1 MGAPEL
7 EYIFETVVR
16 EGTEIGTTAEI
27 IQFPSDNGANT
38 FNVVSKTIQTSN
50 GSSGN
55 ILVNAYTAIVGA
67 VTSAVS
73 AGSALIGLEVGTL
86 GLAVA
91 PALGIT
97 TGLLM
102 YNLAPD
108 FWTNLDLAIY
118 DLGYT
123 IGRKVVAFVKDDG
136 TLLVPEDV
144 INAYKN
150 AFIDAGLY
158 EDANNKTTG
167 FDPITP
173 YEPYY
178 IYDTELS
185 ILTSVSGHYL
195 AIGHYDQSDETF
207 FINCVGDAKAM
218 VIRTEYDE
226 PTPFF
231 RDSLYLVGTNG
242 GAFFTLTGTNS
253 IGRPLAYNFFIDLVN
268 GFYNPIGD
276 VFVDPIDLTIG
287 GESYKGYYT
296 DLYGEVP
303 GDSIYTGTYSGKIY
317 YDGIHNMLNV
327 LNDVGNFIFNNKDI
341 EEKDNDIVV
350 PDVVYPSPDEPV
362 TTTYPDWFPIV
373 IPFTYPAIIPF
384 NYPIIL
390 PLQYPDVDA
399 EIDPEGA
406 RRPAPDIGTGT
417 RRAIDDK
424 PEIGEGARRPHEDP
438 DPTPEP
444 DPIIPD
450 IGDGA
455 RRPDPPEPDPPIP
468 PTPVI
473 PDPTPTTLSSNKL
486 FTVYNPSDSEL
497 NSLGAYLWDSSLIET
512 LKKIWQNPLD
522 GIISLIQIYATPT
535 ISSNTQHI
543 ILGYLDSNVDA
554 HTVTS
559 QFVTLDCGSVTLNEV
574 NQNVGDY
581 IPYTSLHVFLPF
593 IGIVELDVNEC
604 MRGTI
609 NIKYRIDVYTG
620 TCLAVINVTRS
631 GDLPNGGTIYQFT
644 GNCSQQIPLTSG
656 SANGLLNTLVTGI
669 GACVAVGAGG
679 GSGAVMG
686 GGAMLSALSKEMV
699 HVSHSGNMGA
709 NAGILGNK
717 KPYLIIGRAKPY
729 NATEYSKYIG
739 YPSNKTVYVG
749 NCSGFIKCKA
759 DRFISIATDEE
770 MTEIISLL
778 HGGVIV

>member
-7 EYIFETVVR
+7 EYIFESVVR
-16 EGTEIGTTAEI
+16 EGSELGTTAEI

-73 AGSALIGLEVGTL
+73 AGSALVALDVGTL

-118 DLGYT
+118 GLGYT
-123 IGRKVVAFVKDDG
+123 IGNKVVSFVKDDG

-144 INAYKN
+144 INAYKD
-150 AFIDAGLY
+150 AFCDAGIFPESTPLDEHY
-158 EDANNKTTG
+158 NVNDDTCVS
-167 FDPITP
+167 FDTALVES
-173 YEPYY
+173 YMY
-178 IYDTELS
+178 T
-185 ILTSVSGHYL
+185 
-195 AIGHYDQSDETF
+195 
-207 FINCVGDAKAM
+207 
-218 VIRTEYDE
+218 TEYMNEGYKPAIDMSTFVNRFKARFAELGYNVDE
-226 PTPFF
+226 W
-231 RDSLYLVGTNG
+231 L
-242 GAFFTLTGTNS
+242 
-253 IGRPLAYNFFIDLVN
+253 PLAYSSCNKRGSLVVGGQMKFAKKNSLVDVSLVPAALRFDATDYPNTPLLSLSYSLLIAENEFYPDWQPIN
-268 GFYNPIGD
+268 GITATNMTFAERNLYDRNS
-276 VFVDPIDLTIG
+276 VVV
-287 GESYKGYYT
+287 GEYSQVGYYVECRGLDT
-296 DLYGEVP
+296 A
-303 GDSIYTGTYSGKIY
+303 TGGS
-317 YDGIHNMLNV
+317 
-327 LNDVGNFIFNNKDI
+327 
-341 EEKDNDIVV
+341 EIVI
-350 PDVVYPSPDEPV
+350 PDTVYPSPDDPV
-362 TTTYPDWFPIV
+362 TTTYPEWFPIV
-373 IPFTYPAIIPF
+373 IPFTYPAIVPF

-390 PLQYPDVDA
+390 PLEYPNVDA

-438 DPTPEP
+438 DPSSDP
-444 DPIIPD
+444 DPITPD

-455 RRPDPPEPDPPIP
+455 RRPDPPEPDPPVP

-473 PDPTPTTLSSNKL
+473 PDPIPTTLNSNKL
-486 FTVYNPSDSEL
+486 FTVYNPSDSAL

-512 LKKIWQNPLD
+512 LKKIWQDPLD

-535 ISSNTQHI
+535 TGSSQHI
-543 ILGYLDSNVDA
+543 ILGYLDSNVSA
-554 HTVTS
+554 PVVTS
-559 QFVTLDCGSVTLNEV
+559 QFVTIDCGSVTLNEV
-574 NQNVGDY
+574 NQNMGDY

-620 TCLAVINVTRS
+620 TCIAVINVTRT

-739 YPSNKTVYVG
+739 YPSNKTVYIG

-759 DRFISIATDEE
+759 DRFISTATDEE